1 MQDSVTFTFTIL
13 LIICHLYSAGQ
24 FNEDF
29 SDNDLLTNPQWIG
42 NLDKFIIEED
52 KLRSN
57 STITSD
63 EFYISTPSQF
73 VLETE
78 WQISLDLDLKT
89 SSANYIDIF
98 LASDSANPSKA
109 KQAYF
114 IRIGDTKDDIS
125 MYQIINIFT
134 LLKQQISSN

>member
-1 MQDSVTFTFTIL
+1 MNPLTKIQDFTPLIFTFTVL
-13 LIICHLYSAGQ
+13 LIIFHLNSAGQ

-42 NLDKFIIEED
+42 NLDKFIIEEG

-57 STITSD
+57 ITTTSD
-63 EFYISTPSQF
+63 EFYISTPSQS

-78 WQISLDLDLKT
+78 WQISLDLDFKT

-109 KQAYF
+109 KQAF
-114 IRIGDTKDDIS
+114 SK
-125 MYQIINIFT
+125 
-134 LLKQQISSN
+134 